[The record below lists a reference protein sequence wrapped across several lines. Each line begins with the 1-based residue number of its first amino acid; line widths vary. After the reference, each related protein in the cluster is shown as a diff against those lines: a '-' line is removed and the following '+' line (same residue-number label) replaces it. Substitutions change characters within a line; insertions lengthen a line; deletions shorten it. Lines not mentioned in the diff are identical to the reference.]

1 MTQPSVDNQTN
12 YTRILKNDEFI
23 FNEITDGTATI
34 SATTIS
40 DVAYPV
46 NNSDIATRQYVLDQ
60 SSINIISPIA
70 NSIQYNDGADGFA
83 SSANLTWS
91 GTTPA
96 LSITDTFVVNDVTLN
111 GQTITNFSNFYTS
124 SSAVNKGYV
133 PVITTSSLSNSA
145 NNTQLGFSHIY
156 NNILYRTSTAT
167 SGIVQDVLPA
177 SEDILDELNSLLVYP
192 TTGYTFDFSYR
203 FVGTG
208 ASILLFSST
217 GNTFE
222 PKGNF
227 LNYYGAVDCLTVPIN
242 TTVDFKCITGS
253 TNVTFCITNLQTIYA
268 NNEQQL
274 TNIGLRTNN
283 FFSTSTGTKS
293 AFIIYPLDKLDVE
306 SDSVYQYTFSEL
318 KQMLITRNMNNDVSD
333 TFEDASIIVANDDF
347 GLGYGSSKLV
357 IQNISDYTLTLNVTG
372 STGWTCS
379 PASNPTIE
387 TGKNGLFYINYDSTC
402 TLFTVGIF
410 DRNG

>member
-1 MTQPSVDNQTN
+1 
-12 YTRILKNDEFI
+12 
-23 FNEITDGTATI
+23 
-34 SATTIS
+34 
-40 DVAYPV
+40 
-46 NNSDIATRQYVLDQ
+46 
-60 SSINIISPIA
+60 
-70 NSIQYNDGADGFA
+70 
-83 SSANLTWS
+83 
-91 GTTPA
+91 
-96 LSITDTFVVNDVTLN
+96 
-111 GQTITNFSNFYTS
+111 
-124 SSAVNKGYV
+124 
-133 PVITTSSLSNSA
+133 LSNSA